1 MFINILLFIGL
12 ALAGEP
18 RLPEV
23 VYAAPAVYPEAELA
37 AGIESS
43 VLLRLQISAQGEVVG
58 VEVVDPTGSPFE
70 EPARMAALGSRFTP
84 AYDENDQPSGAVIG
98 YRVVFDVEAAP
109 QISFEGTIKG
119 AEELE
124 PLGYVRVEARG
135 PGGAYAVAYSDAEG
149 NFELAGLAE
158 GPWTILASREDLI
171 PEVIEFEVVLGS
183 VLVAEILIGRDSV
196 QYEASDMEIV
206 IEAERGNTE
215 VVERRLTADEIQYLP
230 GTAGDVVK
238 VVQNLPGVLRAP
250 LGTGNLII
258 RGTSPEDSA
267 TYIDGSPIP
276 LVFHFAGLT
285 SVLPSDSLEEVA
297 FVPGNASARYGRVL
311 GGVVDLRTTTDLPEE
326 DTRFA
331 SLDLYQVSLFVEQKV
346 SDRTSLT
353 IAGRRSYIDA
363 LLNPLLSSA
372 DTGLLVQA
380 PRYYDLQARVV
391 HKANATWDFLLFGS
405 DDRFRFLGG
414 GEDEI
419 LASFVDRFL
428 RFRVRRLKESGRYR
442 HETTLSLG
450 PENRF
455 FEFGDDSDAYE
466 LDLGVSLREEVQIEP
481 SSELPVG
488 LRAGLDVLFGEQ
500 SFLFD
505 VGRTR
510 EEGSSLYFAPGAYVE
525 SSVRLGSLVLSPGV
539 RVDAWGF
546 DNGYRASTV
555 DPRFSMRYAVL
566 PATVLQGALGRY
578 SSFPTLRQVDE
589 GADGTI
595 DLTAPRSLQASVGVE
610 QQFGENLSVELVG
623 FVNELSD
630 LVVGREDRLR
640 FYSGPPPIGPFDT
653 DPYANEGV
661 GRSVGSELF
670 VRYDGRDS
678 TGMLAATW
686 SASTRQDRPDEEEEL
701 FTYDQPLVVTA
712 LWSQKLQNQY
722 RLGVRVR
729 ASSGNPYTPVV
740 NRYYD
745 VSSRVF
751 VPVYGERSSGR
762 LPTFFC
768 LDLRIDKRWDFDR
781 WTLGGYLE
789 IQNATNT
796 SNPELMAWNADYS
809 EEVPITSNPLL
820 PVFGLRGEW

>member
-1 MFINILLFIGL
+1 MIGFVLWFSL
-12 ALAGEP
+12 AFAAEP

-23 VYAAPAVYPEAELA
+23 VYSAPAVYPAAELE
-37 AGIESS
+37 AGNEAS
-43 VLLRLQISAQGEVVG
+43 VLLRLQISDEGEVVG

-70 EPARMAALGSRFTP
+70 DPAVMAALSSRFTP
-84 AYDENDQPSGAVIG
+84 AYDEEGMPAGALIG

-109 QISFEGTIKG
+109 AISVEGVVKSNG
-119 AEELE
+119 LLE
-124 PLGYVRVEARG
+124 PLGYVRIEARG
-135 PGGAYAVAYSDAEG
+135 PDGAYALANTRADGS
-149 NFELAGLAE
+149 FELAGLTQGA
-158 GPWTILASREDLI
+158 WSLVARRDDLI
-171 PEVIEFEVVLGS
+171 PELLEFEVTTGNVLI
-183 VLVAEILIGRDSV
+183 AEILMGSDSAE
-196 QYEASDMEIV
+196 YESSDMEIV
-206 IEAERGNTE
+206 IEAERGSTE

-258 RGTSPEDSA
+258 RGTAPEDSA

-285 SVLPSDSLEEVA
+285 SVLPSDALEEVA

-326 DTRFA
+326 NTRFA
-331 SLDLYQVSLFVEQKV
+331 SLDLYQVSLFVEQELD
-346 SDRTSLT
+346 DRTFVT

-363 LLNPLLSSA
+363 LLNPLLSSM
-372 DTGLLVQA
+372 DSGLLVQA

-391 HKANATWDFLLFGS
+391 HKADATWDFLLFGS

-414 GEDEI
+414 GEEEV
-419 LASFVDRFL
+419 LASFADRFL
-428 RFRVRRLKESGRYR
+428 RFRARRLKENGNYR
-442 HETTLSLG
+442 HETTLSFG

-455 FEFGDDSDAYE
+455 FEFGGESDAYE
-466 LDLGVSLREEVQIEP
+466 LDLGLSLREEIEIEP
-481 SSELPVG
+481 TSERPIG
-488 LRAGLDVLFGEQ
+488 LRAGLDALFGEQ

-505 VGRTR
+505 VGRTK
-510 EEGSSLYFAPGAYVE
+510 EEGESLYFAPGAYVE
-525 SSVRLGSLVLSPGV
+525 GSIQLGGLVMAPGV
-539 RVDAWGF
+539 RLDAWGF

-555 DPRFSMRYAVL
+555 DPRLSLRYAL
-566 PATVLQGALGRY
+566 SESTVLQSAVGRY
-578 SSFPTLRQVDE
+578 SRFPTLRQVDP

-595 DLTAPRSLQASVGVE
+595 DLEASRSLQTSVGVE

-653 DPYANEGV
+653 DPYANDGV
-661 GRSVGSELF
+661 GRSLGGELF
-670 VRYDGRDS
+670 VRYNNETS

-686 SASTRQDRPDEEEEL
+686 SNSTRQDRPDEEEEL

-712 LWSQKLQNQY
+712 LWSQKLANDY
-722 RLGVRVR
+722 RFGLRVR

-740 NRYYD
+740 NRFYD
-745 VSSRVF
+745 VNSRIF
-751 VPVYGERSSGR
+751 APVYGERSSGR
-762 LPTFFC
+762 LPAFFSLDIRLDKSWTFE
-768 LDLRIDKRWDFDR
+768 R
-781 WTLGGYLE
+781 WTLGAYLE
-789 IQNATNT
+789 VQNATNT